1 MKDFVLVLSVVFFIL
16 LCIVLYIVSINAVI
30 GNKRTYGN
38 VLWNILFSFIILFG
52 LLQFIN
58 IVYSS
63 DPYVSKVPEV
73 KVGKH
78 DRCIGS
84 VFLKDDIL
92 GDFHM
97 LGSHNTCAVKV
108 SDGFVNKDMLKKIIK
123 VGVRYLDFEIY
134 SIKGKTMV
142 SASSDENDGI
152 CFKSTFNEIPIEEVL
167 EVVYSNAFTSQ
178 FKEEPLF
185 VQFRI
190 RSSQKM
196 VYRDLAN
203 AISKQLKERILEP
216 RYAYNCEKLMS
227 SGRDYIENQP
237 MTHFKER
244 VVVVVHDPFGIIK
257 STPLYE
263 FTNILLP
270 QKSIF
275 RASDISPDLH
285 TRKTYALNNKTQFS
299 CILPSIRDGKTKH
312 YKYELAS
319 GIGFH
324 AVCVDF
330 WNQDANFNK
339 VIENIF
345 KTDGGAHAF
354 VKRNKENLAE
364 RIVVKAKVVSVP
376 GARKPSTS
384 KFNWFGVEEDYTSP

>member
-1 MKDFVLVLSVVFFIL
+1 
-16 LCIVLYIVSINAVI
+16 
-30 GNKRTYGN
+30 
-38 VLWNILFSFIILFG
+38 
-52 LLQFIN
+52 
-58 IVYSS
+58 
-63 DPYVSKVPEV
+63 
-73 KVGKH
+73 
-78 DRCIGS
+78 
-84 VFLKDDIL
+84 
-92 GDFHM
+92 
-97 LGSHNTCAVKV
+97 
-108 SDGFVNKDMLKKIIK
+108 
-123 VGVRYLDFEIY
+123 
-134 SIKGKTMV
+134 
-142 SASSDENDGI
+142 
-152 CFKSTFNEIPIEEVL
+152 
-167 EVVYSNAFTSQ
+167 
-178 FKEEPLF
+178 
-185 VQFRI
+185 
-190 RSSQKM
+190 
-196 VYRDLAN
+196 
-203 AISKQLKERILEP
+203 
-216 RYAYNCEKLMS
+216 
-227 SGRDYIENQP
+227 

-275 RASDISPDLH
+275 RASDISSDLH

-299 CILPSIRDGKTKH
+299 CILPSIQDGKTKH

-324 AVCVDF
+324 AVCIDF

-384 KFNWFGVEEDYTSP
+384 KFNWFGVEEDYTTP